1 MRNGLLDLLKLLGA
15 FLITCAHMPPS
26 DPVARTVANLCPMAM
41 MPFFLTSGYYF
52 LSAGGGADAAKTMK
66 RVGKLLSVTLK
77 WFVFYLV
84 VSTALA
90 AVGHGR
96 FDNVLS
102 LHGWFNHLTSPRTW
116 LALLAFQYVPGVG
129 YQLWFMFA
137 LVWCN
142 LIALAVVRFG
152 LKKPAYALILPLCV
166 AHLALQE
173 ANNQLGL
180 GLHAMQ
186 VSNAWTTGVPLFLLG
201 MWIREHEER
210 LRRLP
215 VWLLVAATAVGMV
228 TPMIGWTLYR
238 GGRYYAGNY
247 LAGIALFLLALRL
260 GGRVPESRWT
270 KWAGAA
276 STTVY
281 LVHTLFVELMKMG
294 IQLKPSLSRLDWLVA
309 PIAFVL
315 SLGVHEL
322 LRRLPRRTA
331 R

>member
-66 RVGKLLSVTLK
+66 RVQKLLATTLR
-77 WFVFYLV
+77 WFVFYLI

-90 AVGHGR
+90 AVGRGR
-96 FDNVLS
+96 FDNILP
-102 LHGWFNHLTSPRTW
+102 LHSWIAHLTSPGTW
-116 LALLAFQYVPGVG
+116 LALLAFQYVPGIG

-142 LIALAVVRFG
+142 LVALAVARFG
-152 LKKPAYALILPLCV
+152 LKRPAYALILPLCV

-180 GLHAMQ
+180 GLHTMMI
-186 VSNAWTTGVPLFLLG
+186 SNAWTTGVPLFLLG

-210 LRRLP
+210 LRRIPL
-215 VWLLVAATAVGMV
+215 WLLAAVAAVGTV
-228 TPMIGWTLYR
+228 TPMIDWLIYR

-260 GGRVPESRWT
+260 GSRVPESRWT

-281 LVHTLFVELMKMG
+281 LVHTLFIELMKMG
-294 IQLKPSLSRLDWLVA
+294 IQLRPSLSRLDWLVA
-309 PIAFVL
+309 PIAFAM
-315 SLGVHEL
+315 SLVVHEA
-322 LRRLPRRTA
+322 LRRLPNRNRN
-331 R
+331 